1 MARGVAKEGLA
12 VAAQLIHVVRHAHA
26 GDREA
31 WTRDDDLR
39 PLSERGCGQA
49 ERLPAQ
55 IGEAPAVI
63 WSSPSLRCIATVLPL
78 ARAHGL
84 PVTTLDALYEGGTA
98 AAMLERLRDEPSP
111 VVACTHGDIIA
122 DLFGLVIVAGVRL
135 TSHRADKGSTWTI
148 EVTDGVISS
157 ARYAPPP

>member
-1 MARGVAKEGLA
+1 M
-12 VAAQLIHVVRHAHA
+12 AAQLIHVVRHAHA
-26 GDREA
+26 GDRDA
-31 WTRDDDLR
+31 WSRDDDLR

-55 IGEAPAVI
+55 LGDVPAVI
-63 WSSPSLRCIATVLPL
+63 YSSPSLRCFATVLPL

-84 PVTTLDALYEGGTA
+84 SVTTLAELYEGGTA
-98 AAMLERLRDEPSP
+98 AAMLARLRDEPSP

-135 TSHRADKGSTWTI
+135 TSHRADKASTWTI
-148 EVTDGVISS
+148 EITAGAITS